1 MTYARPW
8 ESDAVAADTTV
19 YSDPIYI
26 GEATLAAAQLVYT
39 QPRVLAIA
47 SALEIEDLTYTAKTA
62 GADGD
67 NITIA
72 YIDPPGNNVALSV
85 AVTGTDVV
93 VTLATNGSSV
103 VTSTAAQIKAA
114 VDAKAEAAAL
124 VSVAVTG
131 TGTTVQAAAAEA
143 PLVGGA
149 DETDG
154 SIDGKIHFQGSC
166 ELVMPHTGVPTLW
179 DNIDSGIA
187 VAGSIAG
194 RTFTDLADIAT
205 DWIRLAFI
213 PAVGG
218 SDVTVFTAHVNFK
231 NQN

>member
-1 MTYARPW
+1 MAYKKAW
-8 ESDAVAADTTV
+8 DVSLVAADTTV

-26 GEATLAAAQLVYT
+26 GEATVIAAQLSFT

-47 SALEIEDLTYTAKTA
+47 STLVVEDLTYTAKTA
-62 GADGD
+62 GVAGD
-67 NITIA
+67 TITIA
-72 YIDPPGNNVALSV
+72 YIDPPGNSVALSV
-85 AVTGTDVV
+85 AVTGTDIV

-114 VDAKAEAAAL
+114 VDAKVEAAAL

-143 PLVGGA
+143 PLASGA

-154 SIDGKIHFQGSC
+154 SIDGKIYFQGSC
-166 ELVMPHTGVPTLW
+166 ELVMPYTGTSNLW
-179 DNIDSGIA
+179 DTMDSGVS
-187 VAGSIAG
+187 VAGSAAG
-194 RTFTDLADIAT
+194 RVFTDLSDVAT
-205 DWIRLAFI
+205 DWVRLAFV

-218 SDVTVFTAHVNFK
+218 SDVTYFTAHVNFK
-231 NQN
+231 NQT